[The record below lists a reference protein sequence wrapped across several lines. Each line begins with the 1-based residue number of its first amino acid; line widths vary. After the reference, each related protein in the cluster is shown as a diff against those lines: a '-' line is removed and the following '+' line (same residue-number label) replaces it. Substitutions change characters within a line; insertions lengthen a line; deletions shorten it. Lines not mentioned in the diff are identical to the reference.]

1 MIDRGWWSYLRYDEQ
16 RDRPVVTRA
25 LLRRVLGYA
34 RPYSRKIALM
44 LFVIALSTALGLI
57 PPLLQRSLIDDAL
70 ARGDYT
76 HLHLLA
82 LGMIAVPVMIG
93 LLGVVQRY
101 VGSGIGE
108 GIIFDLRCALFAHV
122 QRMSLRFFTDTK
134 TGELMSRLNN
144 DVVGAQQT
152 VTTTMV
158 NLFSNVLAL
167 VATLTVMIALEWRL
181 TLVAIALLPLFVLPA
196 RRVGNILRA
205 ISREQMTANGQLN
218 ALMNETLGV
227 SGALLVKLFGRAP
240 AETARFAERAV
251 RVRDLGIRS
260 ALVGRWFFLGLSLVS
275 AVGTALVFWLGG
287 LLVLQGVFTIGT
299 IVAFGAYLTQLYG
312 PLSALTNARVEFA
325 TSLVSFE
332 RVFETLDLP
341 LEIADRPGAIALEQ
355 VASEVRFE
363 HVSFSYQAASA
374 QGARLSEVNRW
385 RSRGTPPLSEQPT
398 PPAQQGSQY
407 SALHP
412 KGKGEQMEPAANA
425 VAHPV
430 GAASGN
436 GFLGAQ
442 GANRAAGDAHAVVR
456 ADAEHGHGEAAAD
469 ADNGQA
475 DEAPAEPRWAL
486 RDVSFAVAPGQL
498 AALVGPSGAGK
509 TTITYLLPRLYDPTE
524 GRILVDGHD
533 LRDVTLDSLTAQI
546 GMVTQEPYLFHDTIR
561 ANLLYARANATPAE
575 LEAACRAANIH
586 QFIAGLPDGYD
597 TVVGERGYR
606 LSGGEKQRL
615 AIARVLLKDPRIL
628 VLDEATSHLDS
639 QSEALIQ
646 AALERAMQG
655 RTSLVIAHRLS
666 TILAA
671 DVILVVDGGRL
682 VERGTHAEL
691 LALGGLYAKLFE
703 TQFRPAALVG
713 ARAGDISDAR
723 WASTAPS
730 QSWAE

>member
-1 MIDRGWWSYLRYDEQ
+1 MMDRGWWSYLRYDEQ
-16 RDRPVVTRA
+16 RDRPAMSRA
-25 LLRRVLGYA
+25 LLGRVLGYA
-34 RPYSRKIALM
+34 RPYSRHIALM
-44 LFVIALSTALGLI
+44 LFIISLSTALALI

-70 ARGDYT
+70 ARGDYA

-82 LGMIAVPVMIG
+82 LGMIGVPVLIG
-93 LLGVVQRY
+93 LLGVAQRY
-101 VGSGIGE
+101 LGSGIGE
-108 GIIFDLRCALFAHV
+108 GIIFDLRCALFAHM

-158 NLFSNVLAL
+158 NLFSNVLSL
-167 VATLTVMIALEWRL
+167 VATLVVMLALEWRL
-181 TLVAIALLPLFVLPA
+181 TLVAIALLPLFVVPA
-196 RRVGNILRA
+196 RRVGTILRGIA
-205 ISREQMTANGQLN
+205 REQMTANGQLN

-251 RVRDLGIRS
+251 RVRDLGIRN

-341 LEIADRPGAIALEQ
+341 VEIADRPDAIPLEQ
-355 VASEVRFE
+355 VAGEVRFE
-363 HVSFSYQAASA
+363 HVSFSYQAAAA
-374 QGARLSEVNRW
+374 QGARLAEVNRW
-385 RSRGTPPLSEQPT
+385 RSRTMPSLAERPT
-398 PPAQQGSQY
+398 PPAPQGSWS
-407 SALHP
+407 SASQPEGNRGRTGGLAD
-412 KGKGEQMEPAANA
+412 AAAGAAGGASVNGTNGAHGA
-425 VAHPV
+425 VAAPV
-430 GAASGN
+430 GARE
-436 GFLGAQ
+436 GA
-442 GANRAAGDAHAVVR
+442 VP
-456 ADAEHGHGEAAAD
+456 DAENGHDD
-469 ADNGQA
+469 AT
-475 DEAPAEPRWAL
+475 PAGPRWAL
-486 RDVSFAVAPGQL
+486 RDVSFAVRPGEL

-561 ANLLYARANATPAE
+561 ANLLYARPHATPAE

-586 QFIAGLPDGYD
+586 EFIAGLPEGYD
-597 TVVGERGYR
+597 TIVGERGYR

-646 AALERAMQG
+646 AALEGAMQG

-691 LALGGLYAKLFE
+691 LAQGGLYAKLFE
-703 TQFRPAALVG
+703 TQFRPAAL
-713 ARAGDISDAR
+713 AGPVTSPAAAD
-723 WASTAPS
+723 
-730 QSWAE
+730 